1 MGENSEHDQ
10 DFSAPPRIILETRP
24 EVSVR
29 LNVLLPHVDAHGAFG
44 GISTAVELARL
55 LAEGYASVRLVSQM
69 PLPES
74 GRMFAPIR
82 PGTAGQSEVV
92 SLAGSDGLVC
102 HGREIF
108 LCTHWSTVG
117 AWQAYDQAM
126 EQTGLRAPDFYYLIQ
141 DFEPDFL
148 PEGEKRLRA
157 LASYG
162 HGERCTAVINSR
174 ELARHFSLSGYR
186 FARTHAFAPSLNPD
200 LRAFLDD
207 RRWVLAKPAPA
218 PLVVLVYGRP
228 LSPRNRFPAAVEGL
242 AQFIGAI
249 PESERSRYVFFSVG
263 QSHQDIMLCPGAV
276 LKSLGKLSLASY
288 ASLLE
293 QSHVG
298 LSLMASPH
306 PSYPPLEMAL
316 FGLKTVT
323 NRHASK
329 DLSRVHPGIV
339 SISEPEALAVGRGLT
354 EACRMV
360 WEGPGPGKA
369 VLPSSLS
376 HLPWRQNL
384 SGLGLETIGS
394 SGQHDGGLL

>member
-1 MGENSEHDQ
+1 MSESSGNGQ

-24 EVSVR
+24 EAPAR
-29 LNVLLPHVDAHGAFG
+29 LNVVLPHVDVHGAFG

-69 PLPES
+69 PLPEP
-74 GRMFAPIR
+74 GKMFAPIK
-82 PGTAGQSEVV
+82 PGADGLNEAV
-92 SLAGSDGLVC
+92 SLAGSGGLVC
-102 HGREIF
+102 HGREVF

-117 AWQAYDQAM
+117 AWEAYGRAM
-126 EQTGLRAPDFYYLIQ
+126 EHVGLRAPDFYYLIQ

-148 PEGEKRLRA
+148 PEGEKRFRA

-174 ELARHFSLSGYR
+174 ELARHFSLLGYR
-186 FARTHAFAPSLNPD
+186 FARTHAFAPSLNPE
-200 LRAFLDD
+200 LRTFLDD
-207 RRWVLAKPAPA
+207 RGWMLAKPEPT
-218 PLVVLVYGRP
+218 PLVILAYGRP
-228 LSPRNRFPAAVEGL
+228 LSPRNRFQTVVEGL
-242 AQFIGAI
+242 ARFIGAI
-249 PESERSRYVFFSVG
+249 PENEKVRYAFFSVG
-263 QSHQDIMLCPGAV
+263 QPHQDIMLCPGAV
-276 LKSLGKLSLASY
+276 LKSLGKLPLARY

-293 QSHVG
+293 QAHVG

-329 DLSRVHPGIV
+329 NLSRSHPGIV
-339 SISEPEALAVGRGLT
+339 SIDEACAQAVAKGLA

-360 WEGPGPGKA
+360 WEESSPEKA

-376 HLPWRQNL
+376 PLPWRQNL
-384 SGLGLETIGS
+384 RGLKLKTIGS
-394 SGQHDGGLL
+394 SGQHDG

>member
-1 MGENSEHDQ
+1 MGESSDRDQ

-24 EVSVR
+24 DAPDR
-29 LNVLLPHVDAHGAFG
+29 LNVVLPHVDAHGAFG

-69 PLPES
+69 PLPKS
-74 GRMFAPIR
+74 GRMFAPIK
-82 PGTAGQSEVV
+82 PGDGQNEVV
-92 SLAGSDGLVC
+92 SLTGGELAC

-117 AWQAYDQAM
+117 TWQAYDWAM
-126 EQTGLRAPDFYYLIQ
+126 GQVGLRAPDFYYLIQ

-157 LASYG
+157 LGSYG
-162 HGERCTAVINSR
+162 HGDRCTAVINSH
-174 ELARHFSLSGYR
+174 ELARHFRRSGYR
-186 FARTHAFAPSLNPD
+186 FSRTHAFAPSLNPE
-200 LRAFLDD
+200 LRAFLDE
-207 RRWVLAKPAPA
+207 RRWRLTKPEPA

-228 LSPRNRFPAAVEGL
+228 LSPRNRFQNAVEGL
-242 AQFIGAI
+242 ALFTEAL
-249 PESERSRYVFFSVG
+249 PESERDHYAFFSVG
-263 QSHQDIMLCPGAV
+263 QQHQDIMLCPGAV
-276 LKSLGKLSLASY
+276 LKSLGKLSLGSY

-323 NRHASK
+323 NRYGSK
-329 DLSRVHPGIV
+329 DLSRSHHGIV
-339 SISEPEALAVGRGLT
+339 SIDLVDARAVVNGVA
-354 EACRMV
+354 EACRRV
-360 WEGPGPGKA
+360 REEPSPEQA

-376 HLPWRQNL
+376 PLTWRQNL
-384 SGLGLETIGS
+384 RGLGLETIGS
-394 SGQHDGGLL
+394 SGQCAGEPL

>member
-1 MGENSEHDQ
+1 MGESSEHDL
-10 DFSAPPRIILETRP
+10 DFSVPPRILFEARP
-24 EVSVR
+24 DAPAR
-29 LNVLLPHVDAHGAFG
+29 LNVVLPHVDARGAFG

-55 LAEGYASVRLVSQM
+55 LADGYASVRMISQM

-74 GRMFAPIR
+74 GRMFAPIKS
-82 PGTAGQSEVV
+82 GEDGQYEVV
-92 SLAGSDGLVC
+92 SLAGGELVC

-117 AWQAYDQAM
+117 TWRAYDEAM
-126 EQTGLRAPDFYYLIQ
+126 ESIGLRAPDFYYLIQ

-157 LASYG
+157 QASYG
-162 HGERCTAVINSR
+162 HGERCTAVINSL
-174 ELARHFSLSGYR
+174 ELARHFSRSGYR

-200 LRAFLDD
+200 LRAFLDE
-207 RRWVLAKPAPA
+207 RRWRLAKPEPA

-228 LSPRNRFPAAVEGL
+228 LSPRNRFQTTVQGL
-242 AQFIGAI
+242 ALFIGAI
-249 PESERSRYVFFSVG
+249 PESERNRYAFFSVG
-263 QSHQDIMLCPGAV
+263 QPHQDIMLTPGAV
-276 LKSLGKLSLASY
+276 LKSLGKLPLTSY
-288 ASLLE
+288 AALLE

-323 NRHASK
+323 NRYASK
-329 DLSRVHPGIV
+329 DLSQSHPGIV
-339 SISEPEALAVGRGLT
+339 SIHELEPQAVASGVA
-354 EACRMV
+354 EACRRV
-360 WEGPGPGKA
+360 REESGPELA

-376 HLPWRQNL
+376 TLTWRQNL
-384 SGLGLETIGS
+384 RGLGLEIIGS
-394 SGQHDGGLL
+394 SGQYAGGLL